1 MSLQTLASPPV
12 IVFRLIV
19 VLRRCHLVKSDMRAN
34 TTDARVNA
42 CRGKAHCLVYVPLSF
57 YDVGMSQSDRYV
69 APDQRRGRG
78 AQSRDSG
85 RFEQFRQVDEADD
98 WDIPE
103 DASVLRTQVSEERP
117 RSLINYVSS
126 PDLSFDRTINPYRG
140 CEHGCIYCF
149 ARPSHAWLGLSPGL
163 DFETRLIARPDA
175 ADVLNHELRARRY
188 RVAPIAIGTNTDPY
202 QPIERDRGIMRDCL
216 AVLQA
221 FRHPVMIATKGTL
234 IERDI
239 DILAGMAAQN
249 LVRVGVSIT
258 TLDPEL
264 NRRME
269 PRAPSPARRLV
280 TIRRLTDAGI
290 PVRVMV
296 SPIVPGLTDPEIEPI
311 LTAARDAGACAATW
325 AMLRLPLEVAPL
337 WEAWMDEHYPER
349 KNRVMSK
356 LREMHGGK
364 VYDAQWFSRGRGAG
378 AYAALIA
385 QRFTKARK
393 RLGLDGDLAALDCTS
408 FRPPPR
414 AGDQLS
420 LF

>member
-1 MSLQTLASPPV
+1 
-12 IVFRLIV
+12 
-19 VLRRCHLVKSDMRAN
+19 MRAN
-34 TTDARVNA
+34 ATDARESPDSGFA
-42 CRGKAHCLVYVPLSF
+42 LGLADVPLSF
-57 YDVGMSQSDRYV
+57 YLRGMTQSDRYV
-69 APDQRRGRG
+69 APELRRGRG
-78 AQSRDSG
+78 ALSRDSG
-85 RFEQFRQVDEADD
+85 RFEALRRVDESDGWDVGDD
-98 WDIPE
+98 PAPLKTE
-103 DASVLRTQVSEERP
+103 VSEERP

-163 DFETRLIARPDA
+163 DFETRLVARPNA
-175 ADVLNHELRARRY
+175 AEVLARELRAKRY
-188 RVAPIAIGTNTDPY
+188 SVAPIAIGTNTDPY
-202 QPIERDRGIMRDCL
+202 QPIERDRGIMRACL
-216 AVLQA
+216 EVLQA

-239 DILAGMAAQN
+239 DILSDMAAQG
-249 LVRVGVSIT
+249 LARVGITVT
-258 TLDPEL
+258 TLDAEL

-269 PRAPSPARRLV
+269 PRVPSPARRLK
-280 TIRRLTDAGI
+280 TIRRLSEAGV

-296 SPIVPGLTDPEIEPI
+296 SPIVPGLTDSEIEPI
-311 LTAARDAGACAATW
+311 LTAARDAGAKAATW

-337 WEAWMDEHYPER
+337 WEAWMDEHYPAR
-349 KNRVMSK
+349 KSRVMSK

-364 VYDAQWFSRGRGAG
+364 VYDAQFFKRVRGEG
-378 AYAALIA
+378 AYASLIA

-393 RLGLDGDLAALDCTS
+393 RLGLDAGLPPLDTTL
-408 FRPPPR
+408 FRPPPQ

>member
-1 MSLQTLASPPV
+1 MT
-12 IVFRLIV
+12 R
-19 VLRRCHLVKSDMRAN
+19 
-34 TTDARVNA
+34 
-42 CRGKAHCLVYVPLSF
+42 
-57 YDVGMSQSDRYV
+57 SDRYV
-69 APDQRRGRG
+69 VPELRRGRG
-78 AQSRDSG
+78 ALSRDSG
-85 RFEQFRQVDEADD
+85 RFERFRRVDEPDG

-103 DASVLRTQVSEERP
+103 EAHALRTEVSEERP
-117 RSLINYVSS
+117 RSLINYITS

-163 DFETRLIARPDA
+163 DFETKLVARPDA
-175 ADVLNHELRARRY
+175 AKVLDSELRARRY

-216 AVLQA
+216 SVLHA

-239 DILAGMAAQN
+239 DILSDMASQN
-249 LVRVGVSIT
+249 LVRVGITIT
-258 TLDPEL
+258 TLDAEL

-269 PRAPSPARRLV
+269 PRVPSPARRLV
-280 TIRRLTDAGI
+280 TIRRLSEAGI

-296 SPIVPGLTDPEIEPI
+296 SPIVPGLTDSEIEPI
-311 LTAARDAGACAATW
+311 LTTARDAGATAATW

-349 KNRVMSK
+349 KSRILSK

-364 VYDAQWFSRGRGAG
+364 VYDSQFFKRVRGEG

-385 QRFTKARK
+385 QRFTKARR
-393 RLGLDGDLAALDCTS
+393 RLGLDGGLPELDCAAFQPT
-408 FRPPPR
+408 PR

>member
-1 MSLQTLASPPV
+1 
-12 IVFRLIV
+12 
-19 VLRRCHLVKSDMRAN
+19 
-34 TTDARVNA
+34 
-42 CRGKAHCLVYVPLSF
+42 
-57 YDVGMSQSDRYV
+57 
-69 APDQRRGRG
+69 
-78 AQSRDSG
+78 
-85 RFEQFRQVDEADD
+85 VDEPDG

-103 DASVLRTQVSEERP
+103 EVQVLRTEVSEERP
-117 RSLINYVSS
+117 RSLINYITS

-163 DFETRLIARPDA
+163 DFETKLVARPDA
-175 ADVLNHELRARRY
+175 AKVLDSELRARRY

-216 AVLQA
+216 SVLHT

-239 DILAGMAAQN
+239 DILTDMASQN
-249 LVRVGVSIT
+249 LVRVGITIT
-258 TLDPEL
+258 TLDAEL

-269 PRAPSPARRLV
+269 PRVPSPARRLV
-280 TIRRLTDAGI
+280 TIRRLSEAGI

-296 SPIVPGLTDPEIEPI
+296 SPIVPGLTDSEIEPI
-311 LTAARDAGACAATW
+311 LTAARDTGATAATW

-349 KNRVMSK
+349 KSRILSK
-356 LREMHGGK
+356 LREMHGGQL
-364 VYDAQWFSRGRGAG
+364 YDSQFFKRVRGEG

-385 QRFTKARK
+385 QRFTKARR
-393 RLGLDGDLAALDCTS
+393 RLGLDGGLPELNCAA
-408 FRPPPR
+408 FKPPPR

>member
-1 MSLQTLASPPV
+1 MTHP
-12 IVFRLIV
+12 
-19 VLRRCHLVKSDMRAN
+19 
-34 TTDARVNA
+34 
-42 CRGKAHCLVYVPLSF
+42 
-57 YDVGMSQSDRYV
+57 DRYV
-69 APDQRRGRG
+69 APDLRRGRG

-85 RFEQFRQVDEADD
+85 RFEALRRVDAHDG
-98 WDIPE
+98 WDIAE
-103 DASVLRTQVSEERP
+103 DPAPLRTEVSEERP

-149 ARPSHAWLGLSPGL
+149 ARPTHAWLGLSPGL
-163 DFETRLIARPDA
+163 DFETRLVARPDA
-175 ADVLNHELRARRY
+175 AEVLARELRAKRY
-188 RVAPIAIGTNTDPY
+188 AVAPIAIGTNTDPY
-202 QPIERDRGIMRDCL
+202 QPIERDRGIMRACL
-216 AVLQA
+216 EVLQA

-234 IERDI
+234 VERDI
-239 DILAGMAAQN
+239 DILSDMAAQN
-249 LVRVGVSIT
+249 LVRVGITIT
-258 TLDPEL
+258 TLDADL

-269 PRAPSPARRLV
+269 PRVPSPARRLA
-280 TIRRLTDAGI
+280 TSRRLSDAGV

-296 SPIVPGLTDPEIEPI
+296 SPIVPGLTDSEIEPI
-311 LTAARDAGACAATW
+311 LTAARDAGAQAATW

-337 WEAWMDEHYPER
+337 WEAWMDEHYPAR
-349 KNRVMSK
+349 KSRVMSK

-364 VYDAQWFSRGRGAG
+364 VYDAQFFKRVRGEG
-378 AYAALIA
+378 AYASLIA

-393 RLGLDGDLAALDCTS
+393 RLGLDAALPPLDGTL

>member
-1 MSLQTLASPPV
+1 
-12 IVFRLIV
+12 
-19 VLRRCHLVKSDMRAN
+19 
-34 TTDARVNA
+34 
-42 CRGKAHCLVYVPLSF
+42 
-57 YDVGMSQSDRYV
+57 
-69 APDQRRGRG
+69 
-78 AQSRDSG
+78 
-85 RFEQFRQVDEADD
+85 
-98 WDIPE
+98 
-103 DASVLRTQVSEERP
+103 
-117 RSLINYVSS
+117 
-126 PDLSFDRTINPYRG
+126 
-140 CEHGCIYCF
+140 
-149 ARPSHAWLGLSPGL
+149 
-163 DFETRLIARPDA
+163 
-175 ADVLNHELRARRY
+175 
-188 RVAPIAIGTNTDPY
+188 
-202 QPIERDRGIMRDCL
+202 MRDCL

-269 PRAPSPARRLV
+269 PRVPSPARRLV

-311 LTAARDAGACAATW
+311 PTAARDAGACAATW

-393 RLGLDGDLAALDCTS
+393 RLGLDGDLAALDGTS

-414 AGDQLS
+414 VGDQLS